1 MVSKPS
7 LYGVRT
13 PWEFTDG
20 PRVGYSM
27 CRASVWDYIKYR
39 LDRDRC
45 DRPMDRSMDRSSSSS
60 VDDDDDD
67 DDASPERGVVA
78 RRRGDG
84 GGATDATD
92 AMDAMDAGR
101 RGDDANERG
110 HHG

>member
-7 LYGVRT
+7 SHGVRT
-13 PWEFTDG
+13 PWDFIDG
-20 PRVGYSM
+20 PRVGYSVY
-27 CRASVWDYIKYR
+27 RASVWDYIKYR
-39 LDRDRC
+39 HEIG
-45 DRPMDRSMDRSSSSS
+45 RSVRSIDRSSSSS
-60 VDDDDDD
+60 VDDDGDD

-92 AMDAMDAGR
+92 ATDAMDAMDAGR

>member
-7 LYGVRT
+7 SYCHGISVTDLSWGTLRT
-13 PWEFTDG
+13 AHPCGTKKSEGTS
-20 PRVGYSM
+20 RSI
-27 CRASVWDYIKYR
+27 AH
-39 LDRDRC
+39 RC
-45 DRPMDRSMDRSSSSS
+45 DRSIDRSTSSS

-78 RRRGDG
+78 RRRADG

-92 AMDAMDAGR
+92 ATDAMDAGR